1 MLYYYLP
8 QNYASLF
15 LLVQVN
21 VKFRMFRI
29 GGNIKFDDS
38 NNQDDSKLRLH
49 IGKNNKSLAFIQYLQ
64 PLNTLHPYFYVHI
77 LNIS

>member
-1 MLYYYLP
+1 
-8 QNYASLF
+8 
-15 LLVQVN
+15 
-21 VKFRMFRI
+21 MFRI

-38 NNQDDSKLRLH
+38 KNQDNNKLRLH

-64 PLNTLHPYFYVHI
+64 PLNTIHPYFYVHI